1 MGVSMD
7 SSIFKAYD
15 IRGLYG
21 EQLDEQAAWKIG
33 HATAQFLRSMVHG
46 YNRGLANAQSICVG
60 RDMRTHSPSL
70 AKSLIE
76 GMNAA
81 GANVIDIGMIDTPQM
96 YFAINHLGVC
106 GGVQVTASH
115 NPAAYNGFKISGQMA
130 RPIGADTGLNDIKHI
145 ATALLHTLGRP
156 NGSVEHCD
164 LTEEYKRHVLKFLD
178 SKHRPLK
185 MIIDASNGMAGK
197 MVPLIFGQLPN
208 LDVTV
213 LNKECTGT
221 FKHDPNP
228 LIEANLRELKE
239 TVQKQNADFG
249 VCFDGDADRLVMVDE
264 KGQPVPCDIMT
275 ALMVPYFLKKNPGS
289 TIVYDLRSSHVVQ
302 EEILK
307 YGGIPRRERVGH
319 AFMKKTLRD
328 SHACFG
334 GELSGHFYYRDN
346 FYADSGMI
354 TLVHL
359 INILGA
365 TSQPASEMI
374 APLKRYY
381 SSGEVNFEVEDKAGM
396 MKELARKFGQGQV
409 DDLDGITVQ
418 FKDWWFNVR
427 PSNTEPLLRLNVE
440 AKTPELLEEKF
451 AQLKSILGQPV
462 AH

>member
-1 MGVSMD
+1 MD
-7 SSIFKAYD
+7 SKIFKAYD

-33 HATAQFLRSMVHG
+33 HATAQFLRSMVRG

-60 RDMRTHSPSL
+60 RDMRTHSPVL

-115 NPAAYNGFKISGQMA
+115 NPAPYNGFKISGQMA
-130 RPIGADTGLNDIKHI
+130 RPVGADTGLNDIRHI

-156 NGSVEHCD
+156 NGSIEHCE
-164 LTEEYKRHVLKFLD
+164 LTGEYKQHVLKFLE
-178 SKHRPLK
+178 SKRRPLT
-185 MIIDASNGMAGK
+185 MVVDASNGMAGK
-197 MVPLIFGQLPN
+197 MVPVIFGGLPN
-208 LDVTV
+208 LEVIG
-213 LNKECTGT
+213 LNMEYTGA

-228 LIEANLRELKE
+228 LIEQNLKELKQA
-239 TVQKQNADFG
+239 VRKHKADFG
-249 VCFDGDADRLVMVDE
+249 VCFDGDADRLIMVDE
-264 KGQPVPCDIMT
+264 NSRTIACDIMT

-289 TIVYDLRSSHVVQ
+289 TVVYDLRSSHVVQ

-307 YGGIPRRERVGH
+307 NGGIPRRERVGH

-359 INILGA
+359 LNILGA
-365 TSQPASEMI
+365 GSAPASELV
-374 APLKRYY
+374 APLKRFFA
-381 SSGEVNFEVEDKAGM
+381 SGEVNFAVDDKSGM
-396 MKELARKFGQGQV
+396 IKELARKFSQGQI
-409 DDLDGITVQ
+409 DDLDGVTVQ

-427 PSNTEPLLRLNVE
+427 PSNTEPLLRLNIE
-440 AKTPELLEEKF
+440 AKTPELLEEKI
-451 AQLKSILGQPV
+451 AQIKSLLGEPV
-462 AH
+462 SH